1 MDNGGDGEL
10 GCENRGLGGLLD
22 CSYLGNFVPLPL
34 DEVLGVNSSFSG
46 NWTPIDALEY
56 NSEFVTSSISCHG
69 LIDNSY
75 VDIRQSQAELE
86 PNMACFGSGTFS
98 EMDRFFIEHRSRLIA
113 NFGCSADYHLEG
125 SGNKNEKALLP
136 QSSTHNYAQS
146 HEDCKLLDAGTT
158 KFSPDRKK
166 RRKVCDDRSQ
176 FAQLKNMKIEKDQCM
191 GEQYEEKTKPEHK
204 PVPKTC
210 SQNVG
215 KEVKDSSTS
224 GDAPKEDYV
233 HVRAKRGQATNS
245 HSLAERVRREKIR
258 ERMKFLQDLVPGCNK
273 ITGKAVML
281 DEIINYVL
289 SLQRQVEFLSMKLSI
304 GHPETN
310 VEPEQILSRD
320 IHYSQGGGAA
330 ILGDPGTSSYPNE
343 LLQGAPN
350 IESPMPNVMSV
361 WENEF
366 QTTRQVE
373 CISDGA
379 QDEPER
385 NCRLCFIDVKL

>member
-10 GCENRGLGGLLD
+10 GCENRGRGGLVD

-56 NSEFVTSSISCHG
+56 NTEFVTTSISCHS

-113 NFGCSADYHLEG
+113 NFGCSSDYHLEG

-146 HEDCKLLDAGTT
+146 QEDYKLLDDGTT
-158 KFSPDRKK
+158 KFSPDVKK
-166 RRKVCDDRSQ
+166 RRRVCDDQSQ
-176 FAQLKNMKIEKDQCM
+176 FARLKNMKIEEGPMHRESKK
-191 GEQYEEKTKPEHK
+191 KTKPEHK

-224 GDAPKEDYV
+224 GNALKEDYV

-304 GHPETN
+304 GYPEAN
-310 VEPEQILSRD
+310 VEPEQILSRE

-330 ILGDPGTSSYPNE
+330 ILGDPGTGSYPNE
-343 LLQGAPN
+343 LLQGSPN
-350 IESPMPNVMSV
+350 IESPMPNKLLRPNADVYSRTNCIV
-361 WENEF
+361 AQPNE
-366 QTTRQVE
+366 
-373 CISDGA
+373 A
-379 QDEPER
+379 R
-385 NCRLCFIDVKL
+385 NI